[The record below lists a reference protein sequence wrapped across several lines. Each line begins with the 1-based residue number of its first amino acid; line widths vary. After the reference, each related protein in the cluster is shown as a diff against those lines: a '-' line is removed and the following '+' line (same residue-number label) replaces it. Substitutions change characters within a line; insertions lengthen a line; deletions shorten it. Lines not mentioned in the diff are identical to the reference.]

1 MPTQPYTCYKYSFRR
16 KNLKM
21 STSNIGLQH
30 VQTVDHGQY
39 DNHLQG
45 TLKSAWS
52 EGELSSLSVA
62 VDIPS
67 SDMSDMSLND
77 KRYMLDRGDRTTT
90 SSLWRE
96 FILQSRSRICRKEIG
111 KPCFVQKIVYLH
123 ATFSAVGSP
132 LLVVLWISKNEQQTV
147 TATISG
153 QTVPFYTRQGGP
165 LRRRI
170 EKHSRNFQETSFG
183 EFSNHTSRGPESTYI
198 YPNTT
203 VRKSMHRQEL
213 PLADSLS

>member
-1 MPTQPYTCYKYSFRR
+1 MRRVSRSSVDSLKYPKKSEYARSSQWLLSIEPWSETDNDFVVIFTRARPHLNWTDEEKPGPLPTQPYTCYKYSFRR

-21 STSNIGLQH
+21 STSNIALQH

-52 EGELSSLSVA
+52 EGERSSWSVV

-132 LLVVLWISKNEQQTV
+132 LLVVLWISKN
-147 TATISG
+147 
-153 QTVPFYTRQGGP
+153 
-165 LRRRI
+165 
-170 EKHSRNFQETSFG
+170 
-183 EFSNHTSRGPESTYI
+183 
-198 YPNTT
+198 
-203 VRKSMHRQEL
+203 
-213 PLADSLS
+213 